1 MNNNNL
7 TPAQQLNA
15 LRAFGITIGNVNAA
29 NGKGNGNRARRRAGW
44 RVAPTAGPDYTREM
58 ADLAA
63 TI

>member
-44 RVAPTAGPDYTREM
+44 RVAPTAGPDYIREM
-58 ADLAA
+58 AELAA

>member
-1 MNNNNL
+1 MNNNQSTL
-7 TPAQQLNA
+7 AQQLNA

-44 RVAPTAGPDYTREM
+44 RVVPTAGPEYIREM
-58 ADLAA
+58 AEFAA